1 MTIIAMAFLTFLG
14 ASAGSPTEIDLEVAP
29 QFEAGKQV
37 AAQSGCLACHKFG
50 DNGND
55 GPGPELTEIGS
66 KLPAEA
72 IKRTLI
78 NPSGSCGAPSA
89 GDLPPEKF
97 DSLVEVPRL
106 TAVSAA
112 GVPRLRGRA
121 EQEVEFAG
129 QVGGCSTGSPAS
141 TT

>member
-50 DNGND
+50 ENGND

-78 NPSGSCGAPSA
+78 NPSGIMPEY
-89 GDLPPEKF
+89 GDLPQEKF
-97 DSLVEVPRL
+97 NNLVKFLASL
-106 TAVSAA
+106 
-112 GVPRLRGRA
+112 
-121 EQEVEFAG
+121 Q
-129 QVGGCSTGSPAS
+129 
-141 TT
+141 